1 MSIWTSYI
9 IKDIAV
15 AGVENEE
22 LMADLNRTHDSLYE
36 VALWEDMLKVEG
48 DELYYA
54 YLVDN
59 QAIVIPETIDAVR
72 ALTGSETSGHN
83 SINTTNKALF
93 IYPNY
98 FKQAYL
104 V

>member
-1 MSIWTSYI
+1 MGRPWG
-9 IKDIAV
+9 D
-15 AGVENEE
+15 
-22 LMADLNRTHDSLYE
+22 MYE

-59 QAIVIPETIDAVR
+59 QAIVIPETIDAIR
-72 ALTGSETSGHN
+72 ALTGIEESAEK
-83 SINTTNKALF
+83 SIHKTNQSLGIK
-93 IYPNY
+93 
-98 FKQAYL
+98 